1 MIRYLTPGHSDTLIS
16 PDQRGL
22 LMPAAVTEENMPDCL
37 GALGSFG
44 HRLIE
49 AQCVE
54 VQGPG
59 CWHIW

>member
-1 MIRYLTPGHSDTLIS
+1 M
-16 PDQRGL
+16 
-22 LMPAAVTEENMPDCL
+22 TEENIGGCLGALGKYL

-49 AQCVE
+49 AECVE

-59 CWHIW
+59 WWLAYLVM